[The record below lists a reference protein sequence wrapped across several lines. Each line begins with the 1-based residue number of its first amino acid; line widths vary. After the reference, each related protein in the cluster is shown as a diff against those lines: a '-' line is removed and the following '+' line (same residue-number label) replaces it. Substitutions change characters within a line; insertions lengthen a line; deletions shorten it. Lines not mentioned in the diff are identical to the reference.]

1 VEVKIGVQQSPRE
14 LTVDCSQTAAE
25 VEQAVA
31 DAVSTESGLLTLTDE
46 KGRKLIVPGARIA
59 YVEIADADPRRV
71 GFVVG

>member
-1 VEVKIGVQQSPRE
+1 MEVKIGVQHSPRE
-14 LTVDCSQTAAE
+14 LTVDCAQTPAE
-25 VEQAVA
+25 VEKAVA
-31 DAVSTESGLLTLTDE
+31 AAIADDAGVLTLTDE